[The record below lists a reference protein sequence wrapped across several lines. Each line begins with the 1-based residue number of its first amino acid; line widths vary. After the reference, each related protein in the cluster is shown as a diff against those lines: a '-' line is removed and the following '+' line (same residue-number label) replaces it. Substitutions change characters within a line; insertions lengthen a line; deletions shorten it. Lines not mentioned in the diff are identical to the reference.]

1 MLMEKTFISPPGT
14 TNFPPELEASFPA
27 LRNFHVRFSHMS
39 VVYKLQPNEISMCE
53 VTNETHVCEGERYV
67 DNRENG
73 GSGDKIVFFKEDLP
87 NNFFLIENVW
97 NNYKIL

>member
-27 LRNFHVRFSHMS
+27 LRNFHAWFSHMS
-39 VVYKLQPNEISMCE
+39 VVYKLQPNESFMCE
-53 VTNETHVCEGERYV
+53 VTNETHVCEEERYV

-73 GSGDKIVFFKEDLP
+73 GSGDKIVFF
-87 NNFFLIENVW
+87 
-97 NNYKIL
+97 